1 MRATLVERREY
12 LLPEPTKERE
22 RERDKKKSESHPQA
36 PFVFGFPFFFK
47 KQRVCFVEKHTALDC
62 SQSRTISRRGRNSQF
77 CWLQIKSWI
86 SIKLLT
92 CRLCR
97 RLVSAGCWR
106 INRPKTSPL
115 PLRRYGRPRR
125 YFPGVIPFAC
135 VCAKAI
141 IVAKATVLFPVYL
154 LAHSPVVQSTFFS
167 ANL

>member
-1 MRATLVERREY
+1 MNPIRRP
-12 LLPEPTKERE
+12 LLF
-22 RERDKKKSESHPQA
+22 SVSL
-36 PFVFGFPFFFK
+36 FFFK

-77 CWLQIKSWI
+77 CWRQIKSWI

-135 VCAKAI
+135 VCALRQSSSLRRPSCSPFTYSLI
-141 IVAKATVLFPVYL
+141 RL
-154 LAHSPVVQSTFFS
+154 LYRVPFSPQIFRMHLVGRPSALEHFFHHSIDE
-167 ANL
+167 AN

>member
-22 RERDKKKSESHPQA
+22 REIRRKVNPIRR
-36 PFVFGFPFFFK
+36 PLFVFGFPFFLK

-77 CWLQIKSWI
+77 CWRQIKSWI

-141 IVAKATVLFPVYL
+141 IVAKATVLFPV
-154 LAHSPVVQSTFFS
+154 
-167 ANL
+167 

>member
-12 LLPEPTKERE
+12 LLPEPTKEKE
-22 RERDKKKSESHPQA
+22 REIRRKVNPIRRPLLFSVSL
-36 PFVFGFPFFFK
+36 FFFK

-77 CWLQIKSWI
+77 CWRQIKSWI

-154 LAHSPVVQSTFFS
+154 LADSPVVQSTVFS